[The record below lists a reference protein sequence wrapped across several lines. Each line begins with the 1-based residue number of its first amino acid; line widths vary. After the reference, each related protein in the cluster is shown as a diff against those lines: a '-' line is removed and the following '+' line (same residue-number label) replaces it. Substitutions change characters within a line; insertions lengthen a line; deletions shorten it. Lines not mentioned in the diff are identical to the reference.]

1 MLKRKSKALIILALV
16 AASSRACAGVV
27 ADTLY
32 LEARGE
38 RERGLRAVASVV
50 YNRAERTGKTF
61 EAVCLAP
68 KQFSC
73 WNGLAPKTCKIAP
86 KSVRDA
92 EAYRLCQTIEAEL
105 LTGKFEPLGDWTHYY
120 NPRLCSPKWARGVEQ
135 VKIGNHNFLRTK

>member
-1 MLKRKSKALIILALV
+1 MFLHKSKILIILALG
-16 AASSRACAGVV
+16 AAYCRACAGVV

-38 RERGLRAVASVV
+38 GEAGLRAVASVI
-50 YNRAERTGKTF
+50 YNRAKRSGKTC

-73 WNGLAPKTCKIAP
+73 WIGNAPKTLKIAP
-86 KSVRDA
+86 KNGFDRR
-92 EAYRLCQTIEAEL
+92 AYRLCQSIEAEL

-120 NPRLCSPKWARGVEQ
+120 NPALCAPKWARGVAK
-135 VKIGNHNFLRTK
+135 VKIGNHNFLKTK